1 MFCVS
6 ARVKGGSA
14 PKTVIDWV
22 YWKAEDRSKADLGLR
37 GRWSDT
43 SSGHAQETRSLGGQ
57 EGCRQQSEISNT
69 TRGIL
74 RRREG
79 GIQLHREDQGVSS
92 GTAC

>member
-1 MFCVS
+1 VICVS
-6 ARVKGGSA
+6 APVEGESA

-57 EGCRQQSEISNT
+57 EGGRQQSVRDLQYHLRNT
-69 TRGIL
+69 VEERG
-74 RRREG
+74 RY
-79 GIQLHREDQGVSS
+79 
-92 GTAC
+92 TAPR